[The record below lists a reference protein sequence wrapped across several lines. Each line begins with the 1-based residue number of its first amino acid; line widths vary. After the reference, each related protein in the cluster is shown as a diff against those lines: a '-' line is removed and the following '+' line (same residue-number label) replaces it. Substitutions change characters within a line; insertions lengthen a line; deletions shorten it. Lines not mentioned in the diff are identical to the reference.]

1 MIHDNNNEHT
11 NGHEQSLESQS
22 EPATSDNNIEQ
33 FKEQAQ
39 KCQQELAHWK
49 DQYMRMIA
57 DFENSKKRL
66 ERERTAVS
74 RSIKSN
80 ILIDLLPI
88 LDNFERALKSEFKG
102 LPGEA
107 QAKTGFEM
115 IYWDLAK
122 MLKKQ
127 GVEEIPFDKTFN
139 PESHE
144 AVMNVAS
151 QQHKSG
157 EVVEI
162 LERGYML
169 NGEILRPAKVSI
181 AL

>member
-1 MIHDNNNEHT
+1 MLHDNSEHT
-11 NGHEQSLESQS
+11 NNEQNEQNT
-22 EPATSDNNIEQ
+22 ENQTETEVSDTTQ
-33 FKEQAQ
+33 DQLQ
-39 KCQQELAHWK
+39 KCQQELSGWK
-49 DQYMRMIA
+49 DQYMRMLA

-66 ERERTAVS
+66 ERERIAAT
-74 RSIKSN
+74 RIIKSN
-80 ILIDLLPI
+80 ILVDLLPI
-88 LDNFERALKSEFKG
+88 LDNFERALKSEKIDQ
-102 LPGEA
+102 PA
-107 QAKTGFEM
+107 MQGFEM

-127 GVEEIPFDKTFN
+127 GVEEIPFGKTFD
-139 PESHE
+139 PELHE

-151 QQHKSG
+151 EQHASG

-162 LERGYML
+162 LEKGYIL